1 MSPSSP
7 RYLEIERPA
16 LEQDA
21 LNAIGSWML
30 GTVKVEPGWNELV
43 LDIKP
48 LSETV
53 FVRITESRDEQDYV
67 GTVGPVKSDS
77 PVLPAI
83 EQLQHAS
90 FVEGEGTWFT
100 ASVVITASNWP
111 EPQYQIG
118 ASYDRAHEPVDWK
131 GEGRLSARDIR
142 AHFELFPRDPEHVPD
157 WAAVRLAGRRGT
169 GFIEAGE
176 EGGLP
181 VGPVNRY
188 LSEALAGFAA
198 ARSEQSL
205 ANVVRTALGGNLLMD
220 ITQSTVTPDGTP
232 QLNYQVLRLANGMR
246 ALTAYTATEPAQAYS
261 RQVLNE
267 PHPRLVVEHA
277 MKVFLQV
284 AHDDSIDVL
293 VLDPG
298 SDHECF
304 IEKAQI
310 QWVIGSPHN
319 MPAQRALLEENMHDL
334 LMALTAPASVLLLGV
349 RADDSAG
356 RPVMLKKDDES
367 EENVALVFTTS
378 AEVAALDPT
387 LVVRSA
393 PALDVLK
400 LLAAGTSSSVR
411 INALAPHATLPME
424 QVRQLISV
432 VESQ

>member
-1 MSPSSP
+1 
-7 RYLEIERPA
+7 
-16 LEQDA
+16 
-21 LNAIGSWML
+21 
-30 GTVKVEPGWNELV
+30 
-43 LDIKP
+43 
-48 LSETV
+48 
-53 FVRITESRDEQDYV
+53 
-67 GTVGPVKSDS
+67 
-77 PVLPAI
+77 
-83 EQLQHAS
+83 
-90 FVEGEGTWFT
+90 
-100 ASVVITASNWP
+100 
-111 EPQYQIG
+111 
-118 ASYDRAHEPVDWK
+118 
-131 GEGRLSARDIR
+131 
-142 AHFELFPRDPEHVPD
+142 
-157 WAAVRLAGRRGT
+157 
-169 GFIEAGE
+169 
-176 EGGLP
+176 
-181 VGPVNRY
+181 
-188 LSEALAGFAA
+188 
-198 ARSEQSL
+198 
-205 ANVVRTALGGNLLMD
+205 
-220 ITQSTVTPDGTP
+220 
-232 QLNYQVLRLANGMR
+232 
-246 ALTAYTATEPAQAYS
+246 
-261 RQVLNE
+261 
-267 PHPRLVVEHA
+267 

-310 QWVIGSPHN
+310 QWVLGSPHN

-393 PALDVLK
+393 LK

>member
-16 LEQDA
+16 LVQDA

-53 FVRITESRDEQDYV
+53 FVRVTESRDEQDYV
-67 GTVGPVKSDS
+67 GTVGPIKPGS

-100 ASVVITASNWP
+100 ASVVITATNWP

-176 EGGLP
+176 EGALP

-188 LSEALAGFAA
+188 LTEALAGFAA

-220 ITQSTVTPDGTP
+220 ITQSTVTPEGTP

-246 ALTAYTATEPAQAYS
+246 ALTAYTATEPAQTYS
-261 RQVLNE
+261 AQAQNQPCLLYTS
-267 PHPRLVVEHA
+267 PSPR
-277 MKVFLQV
+277 
-284 AHDDSIDVL
+284 DR
-293 VLDPG
+293 G
-298 SDHECF
+298 
-304 IEKAQI
+304 
-310 QWVIGSPHN
+310 
-319 MPAQRALLEENMHDL
+319 
-334 LMALTAPASVLLLGV
+334 
-349 RADDSAG
+349 
-356 RPVMLKKDDES
+356 
-367 EENVALVFTTS
+367 
-378 AEVAALDPT
+378 
-387 LVVRSA
+387 
-393 PALDVLK
+393 
-400 LLAAGTSSSVR
+400 
-411 INALAPHATLPME
+411 
-424 QVRQLISV
+424 
-432 VESQ
+432 

>member
-7 RYLEIERPA
+7 RYTEIERPA
-16 LEQDA
+16 MVQDA

-157 WAAVRLAGRRGT
+157 WAAVRLAGRRGA
-169 GFIEAGE
+169 GFAEPGG

-181 VGPVNRY
+181 VGSVNRY
-188 LSEALAGFAA
+188 LTEALAGFAA

-205 ANVVRTALGGNLLMD
+205 ANVVRTAQGGNLIMD
-220 ITQSTVTPDGTP
+220 ISQSTLTPEGTP

-261 RQVLNE
+261 TQVLNE
-267 PHPRLVVEHA
+267 PNPRLVVEHA

-310 QWVIGSPHN
+310 QWALGSPHN

-334 LMALTAPASVLLLGV
+334 LMALTEPASVLLLGV

-400 LLAAGTSSSVR
+400 LLATGTSSSVC

>member
-1 MSPSSP
+1 MSLSSP
-7 RYLEIERPA
+7 RYSEIERPA
-16 LEQDA
+16 MVQDA
-21 LNAIGSWML
+21 LNTIGSWML
-30 GTVKVEPGWNELV
+30 GTVKVEAGWNELV

-53 FVRITESRDEQDYV
+53 FVRITESRDDQDHV
-67 GTVGPVKSDS
+67 GSVGPIKPDS

-90 FVEGEGTWFT
+90 FIEGEGTWFT
-100 ASVVITASNWP
+100 ASVVITASDWP
-111 EPQYQIG
+111 DPQYQIG
-118 ASYDRAHEPVDWK
+118 ASYDRAHEPVDWN

-142 AHFELFPRDPEHVPD
+142 SHFESFPRDEQYIPE

-169 GFIEAGE
+169 GFAETGK
-176 EGGLP
+176 EGQLP
-181 VGPVNRY
+181 VGPVNPY
-188 LSEALAGFAA
+188 LTEALASFAA

-205 ANVVRTALGGNLLMD
+205 ANVVRTAQAGNLIMD
-220 ITQSTVTPDGTP
+220 ITQSASNTQGPA

-246 ALTAYTATEPAQAYS
+246 ALTAYTGSEPAQRYS
-261 RQVLNE
+261 AQVLKE
-267 PHPRLVVEHA
+267 PNPRLVVEHA

-349 RADDSAG
+349 RPDDTVG
-356 RPVMLKKDDES
+356 HPVVLKTDDDE
-367 EENVALVFTTS
+367 ENIALVFTTA
-378 AEVAALDPT
+378 AEVAALDPS

-393 PALDVLK
+393 PALDTLK
-400 LLAAGTSSSVR
+400 LFAAGNSGAVR